1 MTRTG
6 RAALGVITNHASALV
21 MAVAGFVLV
30 PIMLRYIG
38 REDYG
43 LWATVGQVLGYL
55 ALLDL
60 GVGSAIVRR
69 AAQLRES
76 NDAERVNRM
85 ISTGVA
91 LYCAFAAVFMI
102 CGLAVSILLPKW
114 QAIPPERS
122 SIAVTAFVLMVTYTA
137 VSFPLRIGINA
148 LVGYQRMAL
157 ANLLNLAASL
167 LTIVIAVFL
176 LRVGAGLLALPIGTA
191 VAGLCSGIGGMIALR
206 AAIPT
211 LSIRWKHVSSIE
223 AREMFNWSWQI
234 FLNNIAVVVIY
245 QTDNL
250 VVANSLGL
258 GAVTVYTLT
267 SRLPLYAMPL
277 IFALS
282 DSCLPG
288 AVELCQQENR
298 ERLKSVFLRILQV
311 TSAAAFGTAAI
322 AWVLNDGFMRLWV
335 RYRNYGGSALTLLF
349 AVILV
354 TRVLNQ
360 TASVVIISTGKLR
373 GVVYM
378 SIAEALLN
386 LGLSMW
392 LVRIYGILGVAVGT
406 VVAGFLTSNW
416 YVIRV
421 VCTELRLNLLK
432 YLLRGPGPALL
443 TAVATA
449 ALAVALLQVYPVTS
463 WIRLFSAAPV
473 IGLVYVAIYA
483 IVGLRATELRQIFT
497 QINTTRRN
505 IKTRLQEAF

>member
-38 REDYG
+38 RDDYG

-76 NDAERVNRM
+76 NDPERVNRM

-91 LYCAFAAVFMI
+91 LYCVFAATFMV
-102 CGLAVSILLPKW
+102 CGLAMSVVLPRW

-137 VSFPLRIGINA
+137 VSFPLRIGINT

-167 LTIVIAVFL
+167 LTIVIAVVL
-176 LRVGAGLLALPIGTA
+176 LRVGAGLLSLPIGTA
-191 VAGLCSGIGGMIALR
+191 VAGLCSGIAGMIALH
-206 AAIPT
+206 AAIPK
-211 LSIRWKHVSSIE
+211 LRIRWKYVSRVE

-250 VVANSLGL
+250 VVANGLGL

-288 AVELCQQENR
+288 AVELCQQDNR
-298 ERLKSVFLRILQV
+298 ERLRSVYLRILQV
-311 TSAAAFGTAAI
+311 TSAAAFGSAVI
-322 AWVLNDGFMRLWV
+322 AWVLNDGFMNLWV
-335 RYRNYGGSALTLLF
+335 GNGNYGGSALTLLF

-360 TASVVIISTGKLR
+360 TASIVIISTGKLR
-373 GVVYM
+373 GVVFM

-386 LGLSMW
+386 LGLSLW
-392 LVRIYGILGVAVGT
+392 LVRSYGILGVAVGT
-406 VVAGFLTSNW
+406 VAAGFLTSNW

-421 VCTELRLNLLK
+421 VCAELRLNLLT

-443 TAVATA
+443 AGAATA
-449 ALAVALLQVYPVTS
+449 ALAMAVIQGFPVTT
-463 WIRLFSAAPV
+463 WVRLFGTAAMTGIGYLCIYAM
-473 IGLVYVAIYA
+473 IGLRVSEV
-483 IVGLRATELRQIFT
+483 RQIFS

-505 IKTRLQEAF
+505 IKNRLQEAF